1 MNVLFVAPN
10 EKDLVHQP
18 DSQLERGGQI
28 CIQVLIAQLKTSSF
42 IVTKMNTLV
51 ISLSEVL
58 GVQERV
64 HRSAQSSSFQ
74 GEM

>member
-1 MNVLFVAPN
+1 MDGIFLNVLFVALN

-18 DSQLERGGQI
+18 DSKLERGGQT
-28 CIQVLIAQLKTSSF
+28 CIQVLIAQLQTSSF

-58 GVQERV
+58 GAQE
-64 HRSAQSSSFQ
+64 SA
-74 GEM
+74 